1 MNIYAR
7 QIKILEQK
15 INQLVSTK
23 PVSQDQMMEVFS
35 LQSEVKRLR
44 RLEWDEIYETVKLEE
59 DR

>member
-1 MNIYAR
+1 MYAR